1 MPEISTKFSGTRPY
15 KDLSLTFARNVVTS
29 DVVTVSDADAVKRS
43 LKLLLLSR
51 TGETPFFPDFGSRI
65 FTLLFEPIDPITT
78 LLLQHEIEATI
89 NAYEPRVRILQLVV
103 TPTNDEQGYDVNLY
117 FALVNQVTPI
127 TLTLYLSR
135 LR

>member
-117 FALVNQVTPI
+117 FALVNQATPI